1 MSNQQTMTQHLGNDE
16 SAMWATFML
25 NGETFAL
32 QVHDVQ
38 EVLMHQ
44 PLTPVPLAP
53 VHIIGLL
60 NLRGQIMSAIDLRCR
75 LNFPARADNEE
86 TKVLVLKTREGLTSI
101 VVDDIGDVLELPTAQ
116 WRSTPE
122 TLADQHRKF
131 VFGICPVENNMVLGL
146 KVDELTSDDEI
157 GR

>member
-1 MSNQQTMTQHLGNDE
+1 MSAAQLNQYLGNDD
-16 SAMWATFML
+16 SAMWATFRL

-32 QVHDVQ
+32 RVHDVQ

-75 LNFPARADNEE
+75 LNFPARADNED
-86 TKVLVLKTREGLTSI
+86 TKVLVVKGREGLTSI

-116 WRSTPE
+116 WRTPPE
-122 TLADQHRKF
+122 TLAESHRKF
-131 VFGICPVENNMVLGL
+131 VFGICPVESNMVLGL
-146 KVDELTSDDEI
+146 KVDELSGDEESP
-157 GR
+157 R